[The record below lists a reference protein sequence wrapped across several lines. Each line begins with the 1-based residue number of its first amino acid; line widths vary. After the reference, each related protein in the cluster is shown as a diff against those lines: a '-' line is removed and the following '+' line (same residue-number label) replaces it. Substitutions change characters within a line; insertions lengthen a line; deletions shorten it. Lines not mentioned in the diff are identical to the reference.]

1 MACVPQPICICTHPR
16 RLKAAAEAWADIA
29 QDFWRLAII
38 PDRVAEQRD
47 VISLLNTEDA
57 MKALSD
63 RKWAWLLYTVLFGMV
78 PIFIRFL
85 ISSVMN
91 VGVVALFSPA
101 DFISFGIVLQ
111 ISLLNE
117 VRYHDAQDVS
127 WRHRIVGL
135 STFIVLFYA
144 ALYAAALLAES
155 VQQVNISS
163 VLNISVALCIGSFV
177 LCWCVYDRMTYPNL
191 EGASG

>member
-1 MACVPQPICICTHPR
+1 
-16 RLKAAAEAWADIA
+16 
-29 QDFWRLAII
+29 
-38 PDRVAEQRD
+38 
-47 VISLLNTEDA
+47 

-63 RKWAWLLYTVLFGMV
+63 RKWTWLLYTVLFGMV
-78 PIFIRFL
+78 PIFIRIL
-85 ISSVMN
+85 MSSVMN
-91 VGVVALFSPA
+91 VGVVALFSPS

-117 VRYHDAQDVS
+117 VRYHDVQDIS

-144 ALYAAALLAES
+144 ALYAAALLVES

-163 VLNISVALCIGSFV
+163 VLNISIALCIGSFI
-177 LCWCVYDRMTYPNL
+177 LCWCVYDRMTYPSL

>member
-1 MACVPQPICICTHPR
+1 
-16 RLKAAAEAWADIA
+16 
-29 QDFWRLAII
+29 
-38 PDRVAEQRD
+38 
-47 VISLLNTEDA
+47 

-78 PIFIRFL
+78 PIFIRIL

-91 VGVVALFSPA
+91 DGAVSLFSPS

-144 ALYAAALLAES
+144 ALYAAVLLAES
-155 VQQVNISS
+155 IRQINTSS
-163 VLNISVALCIGSFV
+163 ILNISVALSIGSFV
-177 LCWCVYDRMTYPNL
+177 LCWCVYDRMTYSNM
-191 EGASG
+191 EGGGG